1 MPSSNII
8 VLDANILIR
17 AVLGKKVRELLFKHC
32 DEVEFFTPD
41 VCIDDAKKYL
51 PMIFEK
57 RSFPFEPVM
66 DVLLHMEAMLNIV
79 EYGIYQD
86 RKEDAKRRIKSRDLN
101 DWPIIA
107 TALTLNCPVWTEDQD
122 FFGTGISVWTT
133 NRIHI
138 FFEDFTQEFKSEHLP
153 YHMES

>member
-1 MPSSNII
+1 MPSSNIL

-41 VCIDDAKKYL
+41 VCMDDAKKYL
-51 PMIFEK
+51 PILFKK
-57 RSFPFEPVM
+57 RSLPYEPAVE
-66 DVLLHMEAMLNIV
+66 VLFHLESLLNV
-79 EYGIYQD
+79 VGCDIYHE
-86 RKEDAKRRIKSRDLN
+86 REEDAKKRIKSRDLN

-107 TALTLNCPVWTEDQD
+107 TALTLNCPVRTEDQD

-138 FFEDFTQEFKSEHLP
+138 FFEDLS
-153 YHMES
+153 